1 MRAAAGGPLADF
13 VRRHPL
19 IAYFVLAYAGSWL
32 VWAFDVLSLD
42 GLALL
47 PFHAPASYLFIIG
60 LGTFTGPTV
69 AAFTVTA
76 LTEGRAGVE
85 RLAARIEL
93 TTLPCPNR

>member
-1 MRAAAGGPLADF
+1 MADF

-76 LTEGRAGVE
+76 LTEGRAGVD